1 MTAFAGMCGRPWAQR
16 TGDRRRTASLERL
29 ISNDHKAQYE
39 SSLNEREL
47 IILAQQTL
55 DVLLAFGYQRLRR
68 VARAHV
74 RSSPSSPK
82 FWRKHFIAPPSAPKF
97 GGGRHFTASTIERQY
112 YDSYTALSENSGSC
126 LTDCDATDARTLAA
140 TLCAQ
145 LGT

>member
-1 MTAFAGMCGRPWAQR
+1 MCGRPWAQR
-16 TGDRRRTASLERL
+16 TGDRRRTALLERL

-55 DVLLAFGYQRLRR
+55 DVLLAFGYQRIR
-68 VARAHV
+68 RAHV
-74 RSSPSSPK
+74 RSSTSSTK

-97 GGGRHFTASTIERQY
+97 IASTIERQY